1 MNTRLLL
8 RRLWD
13 SFSIPIFALVDAD
26 PHGEFMVPLNKKG
39 YLENIFLISP

>member
-13 SFSIPIFALVDAD
+13 NFSIPILALVDAD
-26 PHGEFMVPLNKKG
+26 PHGNVTLHFLPIAKKYG
-39 YLENIFLISP
+39 RNM